1 MSGRAWVAL
10 LWLDWHLFVNRLR
23 TIRRNPRRL
32 IPWAVFLVWLIPSWI
47 NRILIG
53 SHLRPLPTHLLAQ
66 YLDPV
71 GQVVPGLA
79 LLLLGL
85 VVWRSDH
92 APAAFQSPA
101 DARFVV
107 GAGVGPRVVFMWL
120 ALRTARRLIL
130 TAVVV
135 VLMAQVLYLP
145 WLGVNGAGALT
156 ITLAIAGYGWLAFAT
171 GIFAFNARRAAPWI
185 PMNAVA
191 MLLTVT
197 GGAAVLAVI
206 GALLGLYRV
215 PAPVPTLNLGDPI
228 ALAAMFAVAI
238 ALTVTGIALAGDC
251 YPELWASSNRIF
263 AARAAL
269 RSRGGMFNVLGL
281 RERKADTHRPP
292 VHSSS
297 GSFVPAGSWTVLWK
311 EWLAMRR
318 GRGGGRLQVL
328 MLTGAVALGI
338 VVGLASGRGSVAAEV
353 LSTNIVLVFV
363 LWSWVSGMQLGR
375 DLGSPLWWLSSAP
388 LWRRLT
394 TYTLARA
401 LRFALPLIVFL
412 EAAIAASGQNL
423 WLLPL
428 APWAPVLLCWLM
440 QAVGLGGYAVLPAR
454 TDYRLA
460 LMLRMLIVY
469 AITLPLVL
477 AWIPG
482 ALLHSALLMAG
493 LPAVIALGAGVG
505 LIAFATWRIS
515 GNGLAFAREERH

>member
-1 MSGRAWVAL
+1 MSERAWIAL
-10 LWLDWHLFVNRLR
+10 LWLDWHLFLNRLR

-47 NRILIG
+47 NRIVIG
-53 SHLRPLPTHLLAQ
+53 GHLRPLPGHLVAQ
-66 YLDPV
+66 YLDPIGHV
-71 GQVVPGLA
+71 LPGVA

-85 VVWRSDH
+85 VVMRSDH

-107 GAGVGPRVVFMWL
+107 GAGVGPRVVFVWL

-130 TAVVV
+130 TAVVL
-135 VLMAQVLYLP
+135 VLMAQALYLP

-156 ITLAIAGYGWLAFAT
+156 ITLVIAGYGWIVFAT
-171 GIFAFNARRAAPWI
+171 GILAFNARRAARWI
-185 PMNAVA
+185 PMTAIG
-191 MLLTVT
+191 MLLTVA
-197 GGAAVLAVI
+197 GGASVLAVV
-206 GALLGLYRV
+206 GDLLGLYRI
-215 PAPVPTLNLGDPI
+215 PIPTLNLGDPV
-228 ALAAMFAVAI
+228 ALTAMFALAI
-238 ALTVTGIALAGDC
+238 GLTVAGVMLAGDC

-263 AARAAL
+263 AVRAAL
-269 RSRGGMFNVLGL
+269 KARGGMFNVFGL
-281 RERKADTHRPP
+281 RERKPGKHLSP

-328 MLTGAVALGI
+328 MLIGAVALGI

-363 LWSWVSGMQLGR
+363 LWSWVAGMQLGR

-412 EAAIAASGQNL
+412 EAAIVASGQNL

-460 LMLRMLIVY
+460 LMLRMLLVY

-482 ALLHSALLMAG
+482 AVLHSEVLMAG
-493 LPAVIALGAGVG
+493 LPALIALGAGGG